1 MKAKGMVK
9 TMKKILLVALNA
21 KYIHSNPAVYCL
33 KAYAAEY
40 QEQIEIAEY
49 TINQQ
54 TDEIL
59 RDIYKRKPDVIAFS
73 CYIWNIT
80 SVLELVGE
88 LGQIAPHIPLFLGGP
103 EVSYNAEE
111 LLEKYTELTGI
122 LVGEGEEV
130 FLKLVAYYV
139 DKLGALKDIKGL
151 VCREQ
156 ENSVLPV
163 QTTAV
168 FDKLPFLYGSAEV
181 GSKLP
186 QEFANRILYYESS
199 RGCPF
204 SCSYCLSSIDKKVR
218 FRELETV
225 KKELAYFL
233 ENQVAQVK
241 FIDRTF
247 NAKKAH
253 AMEIWQF
260 LKEHDNGVTG
270 FHFEIGADLLGE
282 EELELLTSLRV
293 GQVQLEIGVQ
303 TTNPDT
309 LKAICRHADMKR
321 LKENVLQLQK
331 ARKSMLHLDLIA
343 GLPYEDLES
352 FKHSFDEVY
361 SWQPDELQLGFLKV
375 LKGSPMH
382 DKKAEYG
389 LCYKSVPPYE
399 VLSTKW
405 LSYEDICVLKG
416 VEEMLE
422 LYYNSKQF
430 VHSLR
435 FLSHFFSSSF
445 AMYEVLAAYYEEKGY
460 DARSLNRLHRYE
472 ILEQFVCAESSV
484 LVLTEEQKEAFREL
498 LVYDLYL
505 REKIKSRPDFAGV
518 PLERKEQNE
527 WLRQM
532 QKEPDKGV
540 RLHVEAFLY
549 DRESAEQFGTCIKR
563 EHIVVFDYTE
573 RNVITLECKTEELRV
588 V

>member
-1 MKAKGMVK
+1 
-9 TMKKILLVALNA
+9 MKKILLVALNA

-33 KAYAAEY
+33 KAYATEY

-59 RDIYKRKPDVIAFS
+59 RDIYKRKPDIIAFS

-80 SVLELVGE
+80 QVLELVGE
-88 LGQIAPHIPLFLGGP
+88 LGQIAPQIPLFLGGP

-130 FLKLVAYYV
+130 FSKLVAYYV
-139 DKLGALKDIKGL
+139 DGLGTLEEIVGL

-156 ENSVLPV
+156 EKYVLPV

-168 FDKLPFLYGSAEV
+168 FDKLPFLYGDAEA

-186 QEFANRILYYESS
+186 KEFANRILYYESS

-233 ENQVAQVK
+233 ENEVAQVK

-247 NAKKAH
+247 NAKKTH

-260 LKEHDNGVTG
+260 LKAHDNGVTG

-321 LKENVLQLQK
+321 LKENVLRLQK

-352 FKHSFDEVY
+352 FKRSFDEVY
-361 SWQPDELQLGFLKV
+361 RWQPDELQLGFLKV

-445 AMYEVLAAYYEEKGY
+445 AMYEALAAYYEEKGY
-460 DARSLNRLHRYE
+460 DARSLNRLNRYE
-472 ILEQFVCAESSV
+472 ILEQFVCEESKV
-484 LVLTEEQKEAFREL
+484 LALTEEQKKVFREL
-498 LVYDLYL
+498 LLYDLYL
-505 REKIKSRPDFAGV
+505 REKLKSRPAFAGT

-527 WLRQM
+527 WLRQI
-532 QKEPDKGV
+532 QKEPDKGARV
-540 RLHVEAFLY
+540 HVEAFLY
-549 DRESAEQFGTCIKR
+549 DRESAEQFGTCIIKPHVVLFEYAKR
-563 EHIVVFDYTE
+563 DS
-573 RNVITLECKTEELRV
+573 ITLECKTSVLV
-588 V
+588 

>member
-1 MKAKGMVK
+1 
-9 TMKKILLVALNA
+9 MKKILLVALNA

-80 SVLELVGE
+80 PVLELVGE
-88 LGQIAPHIPLFLGGP
+88 LGQIVPHIPLFLGGP

-111 LLEKYTELTGI
+111 LLESHAELTGI

-130 FLKLVAYYV
+130 FSKLAAYYV
-139 DKLGALKDIKGL
+139 DGFGALEDISGL

-156 ENSVLPV
+156 EKRVLPV
-163 QTTAV
+163 QTTVV
-168 FDKLPFLYGSAEV
+168 FGKLPFLYGNAET

-186 QEFANRILYYESS
+186 KEFANRILYYESS

-233 ENQVAQVK
+233 ENEVAQVK

-247 NAKKAH
+247 NAKKVH
-253 AMEIWQF
+253 ALEIWRF

-282 EELELLTSLRV
+282 EELAVLTSLRA

-309 LKAICRHADMKR
+309 LKAICRHVDMKR
-321 LKENVLQLQK
+321 LKENVLYLQK
-331 ARKSMLHLDLIA
+331 ARRSMLHLDLIA

-361 SWQPDELQLGFLKV
+361 RWQPDELQLGFLKV

-382 DKKAEYG
+382 DKKEEYS

-445 AMYEVLAAYYEEKGY
+445 AMYEAIAAYYEVKGY
-460 DARSLNRLHRYE
+460 QVQSLNRLHRYE
-472 ILEQFVCAESSV
+472 ILEQFVCEELSV
-484 LVLTEEQKEAFREL
+484 VVLSEEQKEVFREL

-505 REKIKSRPDFAGV
+505 REKVKSRPDFAGAA
-518 PLERKEQNE
+518 LERKEQTK
-527 WLRQM
+527 WLQKM
-532 QKEPDKGV
+532 QKEPDKGA

-549 DRESAEQFGTCIKR
+549 DRESAEQSGTCIKR
-563 EHIVVFDYTE
+563 EHVVVFEYAE
-573 RNVITLECKTEELRV
+573 RDAVTLECKISILV
-588 V
+588 

>member
-1 MKAKGMVK
+1 
-9 TMKKILLVALNA
+9 MKKILLVALNA

-33 KAYAAEY
+33 KAYAAKY
-40 QEQIEIAEY
+40 QEYIEIAEY

-59 RDIYKRKPDVIAFS
+59 RDIYRRKADVIAFS
-73 CYIWNIT
+73 CYIWNIIP
-80 SVLELVGE
+80 VLELVGE
-88 LGQIAPHIPLFLGGP
+88 LGQIVPHIPLFLGGP

-111 LLEKYTELTGI
+111 LLESHTELTGI

-130 FLKLVAYYV
+130 FSKLVAYYV
-139 DKLGALKDIKGL
+139 DGLGVLEDIAGL
-151 VCREQ
+151 VCKEQ
-156 ENSVLPV
+156 EKRVLPV

-168 FDKLPFLYGSAEV
+168 FDKLPFLYGNAET

-247 NAKKAH
+247 NAKKVH
-253 AMEIWQF
+253 AMAIWQF

-282 EELELLTSLRV
+282 EELALLTSLRA

-321 LKENVLQLQK
+321 LKENVLRLQK
-331 ARKSMLHLDLIA
+331 ARRSMLHLDLIA

-352 FKHSFDEVY
+352 FKRSFDEVY

-382 DKKAEYG
+382 DKKAEYR

-445 AMYEVLAAYYEEKGY
+445 AMYEAIAAYYEAKGY

-472 ILEQFVCAESSV
+472 ILEQFVCEESAV
-484 LVLTEEQKEAFREL
+484 LVLTEEQKKVFREL

-505 REKIKSRPDFAGV
+505 REKVKSRPDFAGTA
-518 PLERKEQNE
+518 LERKEQNE
-527 WLRQM
+527 LLRQM
-532 QKEPDKGV
+532 EKELDKGA

-549 DRESAEQFGTCIKR
+549 DREAAEQSGTCI
-563 EHIVVFDYTE
+563 ENPHVVLFEYAE
-573 RNVITLECKTEELRV
+573 RDTITLECRTSVLNRKIRTRKEK
-588 V
+588 

>member
-1 MKAKGMVK
+1 
-9 TMKKILLVALNA
+9 MKKILLVALNA

-33 KAYAAEY
+33 KAYATEY

-59 RDIYKRKPDVIAFS
+59 RDIYKRKPDIIAFS

-80 SVLELVGE
+80 QVLELVGE
-88 LGQIAPHIPLFLGGP
+88 LGQIAPQIPLFLGGP

-130 FLKLVAYYV
+130 FSKLVAYYV
-139 DKLGALKDIKGL
+139 DGLGTLEEIVGL

-156 ENSVLPV
+156 EKYVLPV

-168 FDKLPFLYGSAEV
+168 FDKLPFLYGDAEA

-186 QEFANRILYYESS
+186 KEFANRILYYESS

-233 ENQVAQVK
+233 ENEVAQVK

-247 NAKKAH
+247 NAKKTH

-260 LKEHDNGVTG
+260 LKAHDNGVTG

-321 LKENVLQLQK
+321 LKENVLRLQK

-352 FKHSFDEVY
+352 FKRSFDEVY
-361 SWQPDELQLGFLKV
+361 RWQPDELQLGFLKV

-445 AMYEVLAAYYEEKGY
+445 AMYEALAAYYEEKGY
-460 DARSLNRLHRYE
+460 DARSLNRLNRSE
-472 ILEQFVCAESSV
+472 ILEQFVCEESKV
-484 LVLTEEQKEAFREL
+484 LALTEEQKKVFREL
-498 LVYDLYL
+498 LLYDLYL
-505 REKIKSRPDFAGV
+505 REKLKSRPAFAGT

-527 WLRQM
+527 WLRQI
-532 QKEPDKGV
+532 QKEPDKGARV
-540 RLHVEAFLY
+540 HVEAFLY
-549 DRESAEQFGTCIKR
+549 DRESAEQFGTCIIKPHVVLFEYAKR
-563 EHIVVFDYTE
+563 DS
-573 RNVITLECKTEELRV
+573 ITLECKTSVLV
-588 V
+588 

>member
-1 MKAKGMVK
+1 
-9 TMKKILLVALNA
+9 MKKILLVALNA

-80 SVLELVGE
+80 PVLELVGE

-103 EVSYNAEE
+103 EVSYNAEK
-111 LLEKYTELTGI
+111 LLEKHAELTGI

-130 FLKLVAYYV
+130 FSKLVAYYV
-139 DKLGALKDIKGL
+139 DGLGALEDISGL
-151 VCREQ
+151 VCRERDKCA
-156 ENSVLPV
+156 LPV

-168 FDKLPFLYGSAEV
+168 FDKLPFLYGKAEA

-186 QEFANRILYYESS
+186 KEFANRILYYESS

-233 ENQVAQVK
+233 ENEVAQVK

-247 NAKKAH
+247 NAKKVH
-253 AMEIWQF
+253 ALEIWKF

-282 EELELLTSLRV
+282 EELAVLTSLRA

-309 LKAICRHADMKR
+309 LKAICRHVDMKR
-321 LKENVLQLQK
+321 LKENVLYLQK
-331 ARKSMLHLDLIA
+331 ARRSMLHLDLIA

-382 DKKAEYG
+382 DKKEEYS

-445 AMYEVLAAYYEEKGY
+445 AMYEAIAAYYEVKGY
-460 DARSLNRLHRYE
+460 QVQSLNRLHRYE
-472 ILEQFVCAESSV
+472 ILDQFVCEELSV
-484 LVLTEEQKEAFREL
+484 VVLSEEQKEVFREL

-505 REKIKSRPDFAGV
+505 REKVKSRPDFAGAA
-518 PLERKEQNE
+518 LERKEQTK
-527 WLRQM
+527 WLQKM
-532 QKEPDKGV
+532 QKEPDKGA

-549 DRESAEQFGTCIKR
+549 DRESAEQSGTCIKR
-563 EHIVVFDYTE
+563 EHVVVFEYAE
-573 RNVITLECKTEELRV
+573 RDAVTLECKISILV
-588 V
+588 

>member
-1 MKAKGMVK
+1 
-9 TMKKILLVALNA
+9 MKKILLVALNA

-33 KAYAAEY
+33 KAYAAKY
-40 QEQIEIAEY
+40 QEYIEIAEY

-59 RDIYKRKPDVIAFS
+59 RDIYRRKADVIAFS
-73 CYIWNIT
+73 CYIWNIIP
-80 SVLELVGE
+80 VLELVGE
-88 LGQIAPHIPLFLGGP
+88 LGQIVPHIPLFLGGP

-111 LLEKYTELTGI
+111 LLESHTELTGI

-130 FLKLVAYYV
+130 FSKLVAYYV
-139 DKLGALKDIKGL
+139 DGLGVLEDIAGL
-151 VCREQ
+151 VCKEQ
-156 ENSVLPV
+156 EKRVLPV

-168 FDKLPFLYGSAEV
+168 FDKLPFLYGNAET

-204 SCSYCLSSIDKKVR
+204 SCSYCLSSIDKKIR

-247 NAKKAH
+247 NAKKVH
-253 AMEIWQF
+253 AMAIWQF

-282 EELELLTSLRV
+282 EELALLTSLRA

-321 LKENVLQLQK
+321 LKENVLRLQK
-331 ARKSMLHLDLIA
+331 ARRSMLHLDLIA

-352 FKHSFDEVY
+352 FKRSFDEVY

-382 DKKAEYG
+382 DKKAEYR
-389 LCYKSVPPYE
+389 LYYKSVPPYE

-445 AMYEVLAAYYEEKGY
+445 AMYEAIAAYYEAKGY

-472 ILEQFVCAESSV
+472 ILEQFVCEESAV
-484 LVLTEEQKEAFREL
+484 LVLTEEQKKVFREL

-505 REKIKSRPDFAGV
+505 REKVKSRPDFAGTA
-518 PLERKEQNE
+518 LERKEQNE
-527 WLRQM
+527 LLRQM
-532 QKEPDKGV
+532 EKELDKGA

-549 DRESAEQFGTCIKR
+549 DREAAEQSGTCI
-563 EHIVVFDYTE
+563 ENPHVVLFEYAE
-573 RNVITLECKTEELRV
+573 RDTITLECRTSVLNRKIRTRKEK
-588 V
+588 

>member
-1 MKAKGMVK
+1 
-9 TMKKILLVALNA
+9 MKKILLVALNA

-33 KAYAAEY
+33 KAYTADY

-73 CYIWNIT
+73 CYIWNIVP
-80 SVLELVGE
+80 VLELVGE

-130 FLKLVAYYV
+130 FSKLVAYYV
-139 DKLGALKDIKGL
+139 DGLGVLEDIAGL
-151 VCREQ
+151 ICREQ
-156 ENSVLPV
+156 EKYVLPV

-168 FDKLPFLYGSAEV
+168 FDKLPFLYGDAEA
-181 GSKLP
+181 GNKLP
-186 QEFANRILYYESS
+186 KEFENRILYYESS

-204 SCSYCLSSIDKKVR
+204 SCSYCLSSIDRKVR
-218 FRELETV
+218 FRELEIV
-225 KKELAYFL
+225 KKELVYFL
-233 ENQVAQVK
+233 ENEVAQVK

-247 NAKKAH
+247 NAKKSH

-282 EELELLTSLRV
+282 EELDLLTSLRV

-303 TTNPDT
+303 TTNPET

-321 LKENVLQLQK
+321 LKENVLRLQK

-352 FKHSFDEVY
+352 FKRSFDEVY

-382 DKKAEYG
+382 DKKEEYG

-460 DARSLNRLHRYE
+460 DARSLNRLNRYE
-472 ILEQFVCAESSV
+472 ILEQFVCEESV
-484 LVLTEEQKEAFREL
+484 LGLTEEQKTVVREL

-505 REKIKSRPDFAGV
+505 REKVKSRPAFAGT

-532 QKEPDKGV
+532 QKEPDKGA

-549 DRESAEQFGTCIKR
+549 DRESAEQSGTCIVKP
-563 EHIVVFDYTE
+563 HVVLFEYAQRD
-573 RNVITLECKTEELRV
+573 RITLECKTNVSERISL
-588 V
+588 